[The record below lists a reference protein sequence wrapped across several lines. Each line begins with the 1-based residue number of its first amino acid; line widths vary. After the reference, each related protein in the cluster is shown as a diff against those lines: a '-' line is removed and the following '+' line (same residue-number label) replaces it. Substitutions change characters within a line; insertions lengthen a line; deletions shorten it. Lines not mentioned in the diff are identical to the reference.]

1 MAAAASISF
10 GVTGF
15 ANSETISNAAGYVTP
30 TCAVAT
36 YSVTSTAGTTHN
48 IACSG
53 GSATNYTF
61 TTTATA
67 TATVTKA
74 TLSCYP

>member
-1 MAAAASISF
+1 MQPAMLHRLAQLQLIAI
-10 GVTGF
+10 
-15 ANSETISNAAGYVTP
+15 
-30 TCAVAT
+30 
-36 YSVTSTAGTTHN
+36 TSTAGTTHN

-53 GSATNYTF
+53 GSANNYTF

-74 TLSCYP
+74 TLNCYP